1 MHPHPDSAV
10 NILPPVVHT
19 ITTYTYT
26 HTWEVHEV
34 HILPVVILLLTE
46 KRCPIF
52 PSYSYYF
59 PLLTNNQYMRHL
71 RYANIQ
77 LLTKIFLLGSASFND
92 SCLKSILTLDG
103 CKVSIIQCQ
112 LSAHLLSPWHSASA
126 PSLLSI
132 YLSLLSDVLI
142 DSCFL
147 KWFITHCCP

>member
-34 HILPVVILLLTE
+34 HILPVVILLFTE

-92 SCLKSILTLDG
+92 SCLNQSLPLMVAK
-103 CKVSIIQCQ
+103 CQ
-112 LSAHLLSPWHSASA
+112 LSSAS
-126 PSLLSI
+126 SLPICL
-132 YLSLLSDVLI
+132 VLGTLRQHPPF
-142 DSCFL
+142 SP
-147 KWFITHCCP
+147 FICHYYQMYS